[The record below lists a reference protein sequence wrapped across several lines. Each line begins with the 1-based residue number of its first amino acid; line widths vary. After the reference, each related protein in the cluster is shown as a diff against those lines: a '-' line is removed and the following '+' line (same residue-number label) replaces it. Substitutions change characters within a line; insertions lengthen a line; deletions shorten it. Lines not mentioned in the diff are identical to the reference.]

1 MQTVYI
7 GADPKPAAPFDAMA
21 HAQFQSLTIDSFQVA
36 NGLLLLEASGI
47 VVSYH
52 WNPQLC
58 WEASASGT
66 LELTLELEQ
75 VPPTTEAE
83 ALDFLT
89 GDELWTLAPIPTAD
103 DF

>member
-1 MQTVYI
+1 
-7 GADPKPAAPFDAMA
+7 MA
-21 HAQFQSLTIDSFQVA
+21 HAQFQSLTIDSFQVT

-47 VVSYH
+47 VASYH

-66 LELTLELEQ
+66 LEINLELEQ

-89 GDELWTLAPIPTAD
+89 GDELWTLDPNPPAD